1 MCVFM
6 HEHTF
11 SSPCDRAH
19 VSDMC
24 RLRDGR
30 SERPSAG
37 MWSWLSGLTSP
48 WYAIPTRK
56 TCFSDITARTIWNIP
71 LDHLHLMWRQVHNKA
86 VQVFFCLSLTHGT
99 HRQSPFSTVEQALF
113 AFLISTFLSKQK
125 KNGADAESLNSRKTL
140 TTNHMAFPT
149 RSSSPRASSRL
160 NLILLPETIFDH
172 TSVDS
177 RFKDYSYKPAN
188 PHQCLPLT
196 GLLPTKIL

>member
-1 MCVFM
+1 MYLCM
-6 HEHTF
+6 NTH
-11 SSPCDRAH
+11 SL
-19 VSDMC
+19 
-24 RLRDGR
+24 LRVTGHMYLIC
-30 SERPSAG
+30 AG
-37 MWSWLSGLTSP
+37 SGMAGQRGPLQACGPGYQALPPP

-113 AFLISTFLSKQK
+113 AFLISTFLSKK

-177 RFKDYSYKPAN
+177 SFKDYSYKPAN